1 MLHRSKTLI
10 MQSSL
15 ASELNVLAA
24 ELDRIAEQ
32 DPHTRDFGL
41 GGLRNALLETVAC
54 YPVYRTYTVDG
65 EVSGADA
72 AVINDAVD
80 AAKRRSEAADTSVF
94 EFLRDVLLNASAAG
108 RGEALQ
114 RRVARFG
121 MRLQQYTS
129 PVAAKGMEDTAFYRY
144 CRLVSL
150 NEVGGT
156 PELPGASVSEFH
168 AANAE
173 RLRHWPHAMLA
184 SSTHDTKRSED
195 VRARLH
201 ALSEMPSEWAGHA
214 ARWARANAG
223 LELAAG
229 ERGLVDRDAEY
240 LLYQTLLGVWPLAG
254 VDGPGERERLAAR
267 LADYATKAAKEAKRR
282 TSWLNPDPDYEE
294 SLRAFAA
301 ALLEPGKNT
310 AFMEDFLPFQRK
322 IARLGMMNGLT
333 QLLLK
338 LTCPG
343 VPDLYQGNELWRLDL
358 VDPDNRR
365 PVDFARRRELLEDFA
380 RRAGDGAA
388 LLRELLAD
396 PADGRVKLYLA
407 WRALVLR
414 RRYPALFERGRYRPL
429 EARGPHADHVV
440 AYAREQGGVR
450 LIAAALRWTA
460 GLLDDARGL
469 VDGNRLDGTSVEL
482 PPGAGPYRDLLAG
495 EGSAVE
501 GNAPSVQAGRLF
513 GPLPVAL
520 WLSRSD

>member
-1 MLHRSKTLI
+1 
-10 MQSSL
+10 
-15 ASELNVLAA
+15 
-24 ELDRIAEQ
+24 
-32 DPHTRDFGL
+32 
-41 GGLRNALLETVAC
+41 TVAC

-94 EFLRDVLLNASAAG
+94 DFLRDVLLNASAAG

-223 LELAAG
+223 L
-229 ERGLVDRDAEY
+229 
-240 LLYQTLLGVWPLAG
+240 
-254 VDGPGERERLAAR
+254 
-267 LADYATKAAKEAKRR
+267 
-282 TSWLNPDPDYEE
+282 
-294 SLRAFAA
+294 
-301 ALLEPGKNT
+301 
-310 AFMEDFLPFQRK
+310 
-322 IARLGMMNGLT
+322 
-333 QLLLK
+333 
-338 LTCPG
+338 
-343 VPDLYQGNELWRLDL
+343 
-358 VDPDNRR
+358 
-365 PVDFARRRELLEDFA
+365 
-380 RRAGDGAA
+380 
-388 LLRELLAD
+388 
-396 PADGRVKLYLA
+396 
-407 WRALVLR
+407 
-414 RRYPALFERGRYRPL
+414 
-429 EARGPHADHVV
+429 
-440 AYAREQGGVR
+440 
-450 LIAAALRWTA
+450 
-460 GLLDDARGL
+460 
-469 VDGNRLDGTSVEL
+469 
-482 PPGAGPYRDLLAG
+482 
-495 EGSAVE
+495 
-501 GNAPSVQAGRLF
+501 
-513 GPLPVAL
+513 
-520 WLSRSD
+520 